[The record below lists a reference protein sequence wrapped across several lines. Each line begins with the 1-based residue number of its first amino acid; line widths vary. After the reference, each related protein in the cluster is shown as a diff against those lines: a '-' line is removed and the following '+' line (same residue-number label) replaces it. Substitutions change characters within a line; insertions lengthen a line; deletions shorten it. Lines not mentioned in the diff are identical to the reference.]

1 VADATTLHSAAAGDE
16 AAFAA
21 LVRPFER
28 ELHVHCYRLLGSV
41 HAADDALQ
49 ETLLSAWRAL
59 GQFEGRSSLR
69 TWLYRI
75 ATSRCLNAI
84 RDGARRPQAAP
95 LPPFDPPEPTS
106 RESVTWLEPYPQRL
120 LGPED
125 TLTARAGI
133 ELAFIAAL
141 QSLPPRQT
149 AALVLCDVLDFRL
162 SEAADMLGSTVIA
175 TKGLL
180 QRARAA
186 MPPPLD
192 LAPADAEV
200 ALAAK
205 LAEAYARD
213 DVDGVVALL
222 TDDAWLRMPPA
233 PHCYQGVDAISR
245 FLRVSAAGRGG
256 RYTLVATGWEG
267 GHPAYAC
274 LLDGENRGR
283 LVVTASPDGQAVS
296 AVHRFLA

>member
-1 VADATTLHSAAAGDE
+1 MTDATTLQSAVAGDD

-59 GQFEGRSSLR
+59 GQFEERSSLR

-95 LPPFDPPEPTS
+95 SPPFDPPEPTS
-106 RESVTWLEPYPQRL
+106 QESVTWLEPYPQRL
-120 LGPED
+120 LNPED

-133 ELAFIAAL
+133 EIAFIAAL
-141 QSLPPRQT
+141 QALPPRQT

-162 SEAADMLGSTVIA
+162 SEASDMLGSTVTA

-186 MPPPLD
+186 MPPPLE

-213 DVDGVVALL
+213 DVDGVVALM
-222 TDDAWLRMPPA
+222 TDDAWLAMPPA
-233 PHCYQGVDAISR
+233 PHCYRGIDAISR
-245 FLRVSAAGRGG
+245 FLLASVAGRGG
-256 RYTLVATGWEG
+256 RYTLVAAGWEG
-267 GHPAYAC
+267 GHPAYTC
-274 LLDGENRGR
+274 VLDGVDRGR
-283 LVVTASPDGQAVS
+283 LVVTATSDGQAVS
-296 AVHRFLA
+296 ALHRFLA